1 MQALTRLAWMM
12 GNWLAQ
18 IVFAFRIGYRDG
30 SMLRPGARPT
40 IFKKTR
46 DRGGEP

>member
-1 MQALTRLAWMM
+1 MCRAAWML

-30 SMLRPGARPT
+30 SALRLGARPSLGKSE
-40 IFKKTR
+40 ISK
-46 DRGGEP
+46 